1 MARLWNTAHEAR
13 QEAGAALV
21 LAEARLRR
29 GELSTVEELIAEVR
43 ALEDR
48 WGADTL
54 FGGSSDLAE
63 RFDAVVS
70 AWRESL

>member
-1 MARLWNTAHEAR
+1 MARLWSTAHEAR
-13 QEAGAALV
+13 QEAESVLL

-29 GELSTVEELIAEVR
+29 GELSAVEELVEEVR
-43 ALEDR
+43 ALETT
-48 WGADTL
+48 WGAETL

-70 AWRESL
+70 AWKESL